1 MLTVVPVL
9 KMEEAE
15 AAFRYRAWG
24 GLKSR
29 HLVFLLSG

>member
-29 HLVFLLSG
+29 QQGFLLPG